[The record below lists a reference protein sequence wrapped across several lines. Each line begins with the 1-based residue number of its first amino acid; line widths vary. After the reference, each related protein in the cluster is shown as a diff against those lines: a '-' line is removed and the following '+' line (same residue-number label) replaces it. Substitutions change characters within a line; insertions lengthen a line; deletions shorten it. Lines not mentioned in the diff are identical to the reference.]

1 MSLYSRARKHFD
13 LNRVKKLR
21 EEKIK
26 EEKILHDLVEA
37 KKSDWRKDLQKP

>member
-1 MSLYSRARKHFD
+1 MSLFTRARKHID
-13 LNRVKKLR
+13 MNRVKKLR

-37 KKSDWRKDLQKP
+37 KKFDWRRDFQKP